1 MQAKTS
7 SPLSFIEMTVTVQ
20 SLYHKNAL
28 TELNQTMSLIL
39 VAKLIYR
46 RLMLAGHS
54 VIFYETKAK
63 FLFPMQMMFYRCS
76 ICIKY
81 V

>member
-39 VAKLIYR
+39 VARTERYR

-54 VIFYETKAK
+54 VIYTRQKQSFS
-63 FLFPMQMMFYRCS
+63 FRC
-76 ICIKY
+76 K
-81 V
+81 

>member
-54 VIFYETKAK
+54 VINTRQKQSFS
-63 FLFPMQMMFYRCS
+63 FRC
-76 ICIKY
+76 K
-81 V
+81 

>member
-54 VIFYETKAK
+54 VIYTRQKQSFS
-63 FLFPMQMMFYRCS
+63 FRCKWCF
-76 ICIKY
+76 IDVVY